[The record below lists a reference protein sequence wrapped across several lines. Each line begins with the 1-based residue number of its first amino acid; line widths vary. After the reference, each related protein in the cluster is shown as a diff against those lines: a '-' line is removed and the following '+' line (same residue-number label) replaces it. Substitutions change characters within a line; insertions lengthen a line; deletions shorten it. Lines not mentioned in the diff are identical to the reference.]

1 MEKKRYANID
11 LLKTIAIIM
20 VIALHSQLFTTD
32 FIKDNK
38 ISTYIQYFIRILCE
52 GVAIFILVN
61 GFLLINKKQFDFK
74 KHLLKT
80 LKIFAILVIW
90 SIILTISIQ
99 LIYKEPLKIIGIIK
113 NIFIT
118 DINNKYTGVLWF
130 LQNLIALYLIYPVLK
145 IVHDNN
151 KKVYNYF
158 FIILLIF
165 TMFTNLL
172 SLISNLINTK
182 IKFEGIKIIITYI
195 SKFQILYNRN
205 FLIFFMLGGYL
216 FENKEKFETKK
227 VRIKWIIIGLAA
239 WIMSYIYAIII
250 SKLQN
255 KTYIGSFNYE
265 SIFMPFILIGIFAL
279 TFNYKDKNHWYNKF
293 IETVSKNSLGIYL
306 IHIIIIRILNS
317 VITETLPIGI
327 RIIKVIFI
335 FLVSLGL
342 TLIIKKIPKINKIIE
357 F

>member
-20 VIALHSQLFTTD
+20 VIALHSQLFITD

-172 SLISNLINTK
+172 SLMSNLINTK

-205 FLIFFMLGGYL
+205 NLILYMAF
-216 FENKEKFETKK
+216 
-227 VRIKWIIIGLAA
+227 
-239 WIMSYIYAIII
+239 
-250 SKLQN
+250 
-255 KTYIGSFNYE
+255 
-265 SIFMPFILIGIFAL
+265 
-279 TFNYKDKNHWYNKF
+279 
-293 IETVSKNSLGIYL
+293 
-306 IHIIIIRILNS
+306 
-317 VITETLPIGI
+317 
-327 RIIKVIFI
+327 
-335 FLVSLGL
+335 
-342 TLIIKKIPKINKIIE
+342 
-357 F
+357 

>member
-20 VIALHSQLFTTD
+20 VIALHSQLFITD

-38 ISTYIQYFIRILCE
+38 ISTYFIRILCE

-130 LQNLIALYLIYPVLK
+130 LQN
-145 IVHDNN
+145 
-151 KKVYNYF
+151 
-158 FIILLIF
+158 
-165 TMFTNLL
+165 
-172 SLISNLINTK
+172 
-182 IKFEGIKIIITYI
+182 
-195 SKFQILYNRN
+195 
-205 FLIFFMLGGYL
+205 
-216 FENKEKFETKK
+216 
-227 VRIKWIIIGLAA
+227 
-239 WIMSYIYAIII
+239 
-250 SKLQN
+250 
-255 KTYIGSFNYE
+255 
-265 SIFMPFILIGIFAL
+265 
-279 TFNYKDKNHWYNKF
+279 
-293 IETVSKNSLGIYL
+293 
-306 IHIIIIRILNS
+306 
-317 VITETLPIGI
+317 
-327 RIIKVIFI
+327 
-335 FLVSLGL
+335 
-342 TLIIKKIPKINKIIE
+342 
-357 F
+357 

>member
-20 VIALHSQLFTTD
+20 VIALHSQLFITD

-145 IVHDNN
+145 IVHDND

-172 SLISNLINTK
+172 SLISNLINTE

-239 WIMSYIYAIII
+239 WIMSYIFAIII

-265 SIFMPFILIGIFAL
+265 SIFMPFILDFGLMDIVEAYCHKLMKKLFKLLVRNDIHL
-279 TFNYKDKNHWYNKF
+279 NYFKF
-293 IETVSKNSLGIYL
+293 VYL
-306 IHIIIIRILNS
+306 ISSRILY
-317 VITETLPIGI
+317 
-327 RIIKVIFI
+327 
-335 FLVSLGL
+335 
-342 TLIIKKIPKINKIIE
+342 
-357 F
+357 

>member
-20 VIALHSQLFTTD
+20 VIALHSQLFITD

-80 LKIFAILVIW
+80 LKIFAILVMW

-145 IVHDNN
+145 IVHDND

-172 SLISNLINTK
+172 SLISNLINTE
-182 IKFEGIKIIITYI
+182 IKFE
-195 SKFQILYNRN
+195 
-205 FLIFFMLGGYL
+205 
-216 FENKEKFETKK
+216 
-227 VRIKWIIIGLAA
+227 V
-239 WIMSYIYAIII
+239 
-250 SKLQN
+250 
-255 KTYIGSFNYE
+255 
-265 SIFMPFILIGIFAL
+265 
-279 TFNYKDKNHWYNKF
+279 
-293 IETVSKNSLGIYL
+293 
-306 IHIIIIRILNS
+306 
-317 VITETLPIGI
+317 
-327 RIIKVIFI
+327 
-335 FLVSLGL
+335 
-342 TLIIKKIPKINKIIE
+342 
-357 F
+357 

>member
-20 VIALHSQLFTTD
+20 VIALHSQLFITD

-145 IVHDNN
+145 IVHDND
-151 KKVYNYF
+151 KK
-158 FIILLIF
+158 
-165 TMFTNLL
+165 
-172 SLISNLINTK
+172 
-182 IKFEGIKIIITYI
+182 
-195 SKFQILYNRN
+195 
-205 FLIFFMLGGYL
+205 
-216 FENKEKFETKK
+216 
-227 VRIKWIIIGLAA
+227 
-239 WIMSYIYAIII
+239 
-250 SKLQN
+250 
-255 KTYIGSFNYE
+255 
-265 SIFMPFILIGIFAL
+265 SI
-279 TFNYKDKNHWYNKF
+279 
-293 IETVSKNSLGIYL
+293 
-306 IHIIIIRILNS
+306 
-317 VITETLPIGI
+317 
-327 RIIKVIFI
+327 
-335 FLVSLGL
+335 
-342 TLIIKKIPKINKIIE
+342 
-357 F
+357 

>member
-20 VIALHSQLFTTD
+20 VIALHSQLFITD

-61 GFLLINKKQFDFK
+61 GFLLINRKQFDFK

-145 IVHDNN
+145 IVHDND

-255 KTYIGSFNYE
+255 KTYIGSFN
-265 SIFMPFILIGIFAL
+265 
-279 TFNYKDKNHWYNKF
+279 
-293 IETVSKNSLGIYL
+293 
-306 IHIIIIRILNS
+306 
-317 VITETLPIGI
+317 
-327 RIIKVIFI
+327 
-335 FLVSLGL
+335 
-342 TLIIKKIPKINKIIE
+342 
-357 F
+357 